1 MEKVCCCSEK
11 LNIGNTA
18 KVGKN
23 LNPSQRGKNY
33 RPAVLCG
40 ILKQKPKLL

>member
-1 MEKVCCCSEK
+1 M

-23 LNPSQRGKNY
+23 KLTPPYGGNSGS
-33 RPAVLCG
+33 RPVRLRRKSCERVG
-40 ILKQKPKLL
+40 SEKQKL